1 METQPVTFTTLGT
14 LKANDK
20 FVLDMDDVFD
30 TAEHLQFL
38 SFAYDGQAM
47 VSAANT
53 NFARGFKTG
62 LDKNTKVVKLS
73 H

>member
-1 METQPVTFTTLGT
+1 METQPVHFTTLGKLT
-14 LKANDK
+14 YGDK
-20 FVLDMDDVFD
+20 FVTDIEDVFD
-30 TAEHLQFL
+30 PTEQLQFL
-38 SFAYDGQAM
+38 SFAYDGAAM

-53 NFARGFKTG
+53 NFVRGFKTG

>member
-1 METQPVTFTTLGT
+1 METQPVHFTTLGKLT
-14 LKANDK
+14 YGDK
-20 FVLDMDDVFD
+20 FVIDLDDVHE
-30 TAEHLQFL
+30 TSEHLQFL
-38 SFAYDGQAM
+38 SFAYDGAAM

-53 NFARGFKTG
+53 NFVRGFKTG